1 MATATRRAAATE
13 ESWDVL
19 RAKGFRR
26 KGVGVRRNPEASKSS
41 QVSDAAGALI
51 RNGNGRTFRLW
62 WASARRWCQKRK
74 PQTKGNKM
82 IVKLRIT
89 KEDVNEYDGR
99 KGHVVQKILIC
110 QDEAPKGMRNTI
122 DVVVDKDDEIKLGKV
137 PHVGKLLEFN
147 VRDIFPVF
155 GGRVKFSG
163 AV

>member
-1 MATATRRAAATE
+1 MRGGIGRRQFWVLNVPPLVGTGMALVPDT
-13 ESWDVL
+13 
-19 RAKGFRR
+19 
-26 KGVGVRRNPEASKSS
+26 
-41 QVSDAAGALI
+41 
-51 RNGNGRTFRLW
+51 
-62 WASARRWCQKRK
+62 K
-74 PQTKGNKM
+74 PKTKGSKM

-122 DVVVDKDDEIKLGKV
+122 DVVVDKEDEIKLGKV

-163 AV
+163 AVVSVQ